1 MGERKN
7 NQKCVRISD
16 EVLKVVESYRGDG
29 FNQKFE
35 NLVLDFIKLEPER
48 KKAIAALDKEIE
60 QKQNVIDRLT
70 ANINRG
76 NEVQRYLDN
85 FIQCIST
92 S

>member
-1 MGERKN
+1 VGERKN